1 MTREGTA
8 FAWVLNLLL
17 LARGIDYVT
26 GNSFDMGRIWGESVG
41 MPIYWGTAC
50 IVTSVLVTVAL
61 LRKKFEAL
69 QFFALV
75 AFGINVMFAVQ
86 SADYRMLPVP
96 WPPEDFRLLGDHV
109 GHAAMW
115 LILAVALWWREG
127 INRRRNEIL
136 EEAEQ

>member
-17 LARGIDYVT
+17 FARGLDYVT
-26 GNSFDMGRIWGESVG
+26 GNPFDMGRIWGESVG
-41 MPIYWGTAC
+41 MPLYWGTAC

-61 LRKKFEAL
+61 LWKKFKAL
-69 QFFALV
+69 KFFALV
-75 AFGINVMFAVQ
+75 AFGINAMFAVQ

>member
-8 FAWVLNLLL
+8 FAWVLNLILF
-17 LARGIDYVT
+17 ARGFDYIT
-26 GNSFDMGRIWGESVG
+26 GNPFDMGHEWGESVG
-41 MPIYWGTAC
+41 MPFYWGTAC
-50 IVTSVLVTVAL
+50 IVTSLLVTVAL

-109 GHAAMW
+109 GHAVMW

>member
-8 FAWVLNLLL
+8 FAWILNLLL
-17 LARGIDYVT
+17 LLRGLDYIT
-26 GNSFDMGRIWGESVG
+26 GDTHSMGHAWGDDLG
-41 MPIYWGTAC
+41 MPMYWGTAC
-50 IVTSVLVTVAL
+50 IVTSLIVTVAL
-61 LRKKFEAL
+61 VRKKLEAL
-69 QFFALV
+69 RFSALV
-75 AFGINVMFAVQ
+75 AFGINTMFAVQ

-127 INRRRNEIL
+127 IDRRRNEIL

>member
-1 MTREGTA
+1 MTKEGTA

-17 LARGIDYVT
+17 FARGLDYVT
-26 GNSFDMGRIWGESVG
+26 GNSFDMGREWGEQVS

-61 LRKKFEAL
+61 LWKRFKAL
-69 QFFALV
+69 KFFALV

-96 WPPEDFRLLGDHV
+96 WPPEDFRLLGDHL

-115 LILAVALWWREG
+115 LILAVTLWWREG
-127 INRRRNEIL
+127 ISRRRNEIL